1 MYEPGPLNFCSY
13 LYTRLF
19 LWKKKKKTIQCCN
32 QRLKLNGTKNQ
43 PKEEWQLMSGFTFTF
58 TFTPTQLLVINCS
71 ENNITWL
78 NTYVN
83 HCSSCSSFC
92 RLIIHHTIFMY
103 VYSDSLILPL
113 TLIPFKTGNRNYIKW
128 ISHIMCQKIKPS
140 LIFECGGWVAGVVQ
154 PEDRW
159 CSVVWWC
166 GSGCLFIACQ
176 TAAGWAGRRGVGCCL
191 SVSSCSLCATHT
203 SRTIQKHELLCSV
216 QIEVSSIFNC
226 PKWGNRFVFA
236 VARRKSDSMEINV

>member
-1 MYEPGPLNFCSY
+1 MF
-13 LYTRLF
+13 
-19 LWKKKKKTIQCCN
+19 I
-32 QRLKLNGTKNQ
+32 
-43 PKEEWQLMSGFTFTF
+43 
-58 TFTPTQLLVINCS
+58 
-71 ENNITWL
+71 
-78 NTYVN
+78 
-83 HCSSCSSFC
+83 
-92 RLIIHHTIFMY
+92 
-103 VYSDSLILPL
+103 ILPIDYSSYHIYVCIFWF
-113 TLIPFKTGNRNYIKW
+113 TYITFNRNYIKW
-128 ISHIMCQKIKPS
+128 ISHIMCHKIKPS